1 MPNSFSSN
9 KINSLKRSFYIRST
23 ILGLLVVLIVTFG
36 TLLAYKIPWI
46 YDMTAGKIF
55 TLSPQSIK
63 VVKSLAS
70 PVEIVAVYPKGGA
83 DPLISSL
90 LAEYEKAGN
99 LLSVAYLDAEREP
112 GRMASYE
119 FGVSAVTN
127 GTILVRSNG
136 KNKFLYAQDMF
147 KNSADGNAFLGESQI
162 TGAIRYVTADV
173 LPVIYFLE
181 GHDESSIS
189 ESLSNV
195 KSVLEASVYDIN
207 NLTLLKAGQVP
218 DDTAVL
224 IIASPKRDLSG
235 NEFMMLADYMQ
246 KGGKLLFLSDVLNT
260 NTMVLPNFNQ
270 ILHSY
275 GIDISNN
282 VIIEEDPFSHVSNN
296 NLYLIP
302 GYAYHPITQELA
314 EAKRY
319 IVLPIAMGLHTLEY
333 DTNLVTLEPL
343 LASSPRS
350 WMRTDMTSTATSKT
364 ETDVQGPIALAYAA
378 VGSDQGFGNGDS
390 QVIVIGNSTF
400 INNENIDSN
409 ANRDF
414 FMKCVNWL
422 AGDRDEESISPRI
435 IGADKLI
442 VRGDNFTRLVII
454 SLVVMPLIP
463 FICAFILWYIRRNQ

>member
-1 MPNSFSSN
+1 MTSSASSA
-9 KINSLKRSFYIRST
+9 KINSHKRSFYVRS
-23 ILGLLVVLIVTFG
+23 ILLALFVSLIIIFG

-55 TLSPQSIK
+55 TLSPQTK
-63 VVKSLAS
+63 TVVNSLAV
-70 PVEIVAVYPKGGA
+70 PVEIIAVYPQGGA

-90 LAEYEKAGN
+90 LSEYGKAGKM
-99 LLSVAYLDAEREP
+99 LTVEYVDAEREP
-112 GRMASYE
+112 GRLANFD
-119 FGVSAVTN
+119 FGINAVTN
-127 GTILVRSNG
+127 GTILIRSNG
-136 KNKFLYAQDMF
+136 KSKFLYVKDMF
-147 KNSADGNAFLGESQI
+147 KNSADGNAFLGESQL
-162 TGAIRYVTADV
+162 TGAIRYVTADI
-173 LPVIYFLE
+173 LPIAYFLD
-181 GHDESSIS
+181 GHNEASIFETLSTAKSTLESSVY
-189 ESLSNV
+189 EV
-195 KSVLEASVYDIN
+195 KS
-207 NLTLLKAGQVP
+207 LTLLKAGKVP
-218 DDTAVL
+218 EDAAVL

-235 NEFMMLADYMQ
+235 DEFIMVAEYLQ
-246 KGGKLLFLSDVLNT
+246 KGGKLLYLSDVLST

-270 ILHSY
+270 VLHKF

-282 VIIEEDPFSHVSNN
+282 LIIEEDPFSHVSNN

-302 GYAYHPITQELA
+302 GYAFHPITQELA

-319 IVLPIAMGLHTLEY
+319 IVLPIAMGLHTLDY
-333 DTNLVTLEPL
+333 DTNLVTLQPL

-350 WMRTDMTSTATSKT
+350 WMRTDMTSTATTKT
-364 ETDVQGPIALAYAA
+364 ETDVQGPIPLAYAA
-378 VGSDQGFGNGDS
+378 IGVDQGYGNGDS

-422 AGDRDEESISPRI
+422 AGDREEDSISPRI

-454 SLVVMPLIP
+454 SLVIMPLIP
-463 FICAFILWYIRRNQ
+463 FICAFIIWYIRRNQ